1 MCEKVIVKEGD
12 APDAKMFYFPCG
24 KWFDTSAEDGEI
36 VREILPGEPPK
47 DSRELLMFFS
57 SVITTKQPV
66 FESFRSNIKLYQDQI
81 SSVVGTN

>member
-1 MCEKVIVKEGD
+1 MALPVGAGWMCEKVIVKEGD

-47 DSRELLMFFS
+47 DSRGLLMCFLLGQNNQ
-57 SVITTKQPV
+57 TT
-66 FESFRSNIKLYQDQI
+66 SI
-81 SSVVGTN
+81 

>member
-47 DSRELLMFFS
+47 DSRGLLMFFFLGHNNQ
-57 SVITTKQPV
+57 TTSTWK
-66 FESFRSNIKLYQDQI
+66 F
-81 SSVVGTN
+81 